1 MAEPFW
7 IFISFF
13 ILQHTLILSQ
23 CQQLNS
29 TIKNEA
35 QFKYKDHLILYKDSQ
50 GKDCMFVRPS

>member
-7 IFISFF
+7 IIIGFF
-13 ILQHTLILSQ
+13 ILHHTLILSQ

-35 QFKYKDHLILYKDSQ
+35 QFQYKDHLILYKDSQ
-50 GKDCMFVRPS
+50 GKDCMVVRPS